1 MTVDCCKLEALCRG
15 FRFHVGERSLDNA
28 HDEDAMAQERR
39 RRWIGYRVSVAKFQ
53 RPEADATN
61 QPIAYQTRPLNW
73 TFGNPLGAKYQA
85 SKLAGGV
92 GVGGLFTRRGE
103 GPFQPVDNPG
113 KT

>member
-1 MTVDCCKLEALCRG
+1 MKRNKREVKKVDFCKLEALCRE
-15 FRFHVGERSLDNA
+15 FRFHVGERGLDNA

-73 TFGNPLGAKYQA
+73 TFGNPLGAKGQPNWQ
-85 SKLAGGV
+85 GCF
-92 GVGGLFTRRGE
+92 GGLFTRGE
-103 GPFQPVDNPG
+103 GGPR
-113 KT
+113 T